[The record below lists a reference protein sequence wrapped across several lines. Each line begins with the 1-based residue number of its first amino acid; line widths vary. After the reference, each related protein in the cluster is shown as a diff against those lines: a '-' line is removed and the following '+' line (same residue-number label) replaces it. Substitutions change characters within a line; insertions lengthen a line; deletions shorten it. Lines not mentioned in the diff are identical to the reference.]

1 MSIRVGFLGG
11 LGEVGRNCAFLE
23 VEGRIAMIDCGL
35 MFPEEDMWGVDLVLP
50 DWRGL
55 LEQRGDDVRCVIL
68 THAHED
74 HMGGLGYFLRECNV
88 PVYGTDLALAIA
100 AGRVEELGAPKDFRV
115 TPAGDWVEEG
125 PFRFMMIPV
134 SHSVPEGCGVAF
146 DTPEGLVVHTG
157 DFKLDPTPIDSR
169 PTDLPAFARL
179 GERGVRLLLSDS
191 TNAEREGVVPSER
204 TLAASMRSLI
214 REAPGRVIATCFASH
229 LHRVQQ
235 IADAGLE
242 DDRYLAFLGRSME
255 RNVRIAGEL
264 GALDLPEGRVVAV
277 DEALELPPHRAL
289 IVTTGSQGEPF
300 SALTK
305 MAAGRHRW
313 VDIDPTD
320 TVIISATP
328 IPGNE
333 TSTSRVISDL
343 MRRGARVFHG
353 RNAHVHVSG
362 HAAAEELKILLN
374 VVRPQTLVP
383 VHGEFR
389 HLRAHAGLGEAMGT
403 PEVLVLEDG
412 DAVVID
418 GDRTMAE
425 RGTLDAGL
433 VYVDGSGVGDVREEL
448 LAERGRLSDDGAV
461 VAAVAV
467 DYDTGRLAGGPRLVS
482 RGFADEDGA
491 VLELASEAA
500 AAAADAFADDYA
512 EGGPEGLEAAVK
524 RAVRKA
530 IKSETGRRPEVVA
543 VAQEV

>member
-1 MSIRVGFLGG
+1 
-11 LGEVGRNCAFLE
+11 
-23 VEGRIAMIDCGL
+23 
-35 MFPEEDMWGVDLVLP
+35 
-50 DWRGL
+50 
-55 LEQRGDDVRCVIL
+55 
-68 THAHED
+68 
-74 HMGGLGYFLRECNV
+74 
-88 PVYGTDLALAIA
+88 
-100 AGRVEELGAPKDFRV
+100 
-115 TPAGDWVEEG
+115 
-125 PFRFMMIPV
+125 
-134 SHSVPEGCGVAF
+134 
-146 DTPEGLVVHTG
+146 
-157 DFKLDPTPIDSR
+157 
-169 PTDLPAFARL
+169 
-179 GERGVRLLLSDS
+179 
-191 TNAEREGVVPSER
+191 
-204 TLAASMRSLI
+204 
-214 REAPGRVIATCFASH
+214 
-229 LHRVQQ
+229 
-235 IADAGLE
+235 
-242 DDRYLAFLGRSME
+242 
-255 RNVRIAGEL
+255 
-264 GALDLPEGRVVAV
+264 
-277 DEALELPPHRAL
+277 
-289 IVTTGSQGEPF
+289 
-300 SALTK
+300 
-305 MAAGRHRW
+305 
-313 VDIDPTD
+313 
-320 TVIISATP
+320 
-328 IPGNE
+328 
-333 TSTSRVISDL
+333 

-418 GDRTMAE
+418 GDRTVAE

-491 VLELASEAA
+491 VLALASEAA

>member
-23 VEGRIAMIDCGL
+23 VDGRVALIDCGL

-50 DWRGL
+50 DWRDL
-55 LEQRGDDVRCVIL
+55 LERDDDVRCIIL

-74 HMGGLGYFLRECNV
+74 HMGGLGYFLRERNV
-88 PVYGTDLALAIA
+88 PVYGTELALAIA
-100 AGRVEELGAPKDFRV
+100 AGRVEELGVKKDFRV
-115 TPAGDWVEEG
+115 VSTGCWVEED

-179 GERGVRLLLSDS
+179 GEKGVRLLLSDS

-204 TLAASMRSLI
+204 TLGASLRNI
-214 REAPGRVIATCFASH
+214 VREAPGRVIATCFASH
-229 LHRVQQ
+229 LHRIQQ
-235 IADAGLE
+235 IADAALA

-264 GALDLPEGRVVAV
+264 GALEFPDNRVVGV
-277 DEALELPPHRAL
+277 NEALSLPPHRVM

-313 VDIDPTD
+313 VEIDPTD
-320 TVIISATP
+320 TVVISATP

-343 MRRGARVFHG
+343 IRRGAQVFHG
-353 RNAHVHVSG
+353 RNANVHVSG

-374 VVRPQTLVP
+374 LVRPQTLVP

-389 HLRAHAGLGEAMGT
+389 HLRAHAALGEAMGT

-412 DAVVID
+412 DALVID
-418 GDRTMAE
+418 GDRTTAE
-425 RGTLDAGL
+425 RGVLNAGM
-433 VYVDGSGVGDVREEL
+433 VYVDGSGVGDVQEEVL
-448 LAERGRLSDDGAV
+448 VERGRLSDDGV
-461 VAAVAV
+461 VAVTAAM
-467 DYDTGRLAGGPRLVS
+467 DYDTGRLEEGPRLVS
-482 RGFADEDGA
+482 RGFADEDGT
-491 VLELASEAA
+491 VLEAASEAA
-500 AAAADAFADDYA
+500 ADALAVFYDNRQR
-512 EGGPEGLEAAVK
+512 GGTEELEAHVK
-524 RAVRKA
+524 RVVRKS
-530 IKSETGRRPEVVA
+530 IKSETGRRPEVIV
-543 VAQEV
+543 VVHMV

>member
-1 MSIRVGFLGG
+1 MSVRVGFLGG

-55 LEQRGDDVRCVIL
+55 LERGDDVRCVIL

-74 HMGGLGYFLRECNV
+74 HMGGLGYFLRERNV
-88 PVYGTDLALAIA
+88 PVYGTELALAIA
-100 AGRVEELGAPKDFRV
+100 AGRVEELGAPRDFRV
-115 TPAGDWVEEG
+115 TPVGEWVEES

-204 TLAASMRSLI
+204 SLGASLRSII

-229 LHRVQQ
+229 LHRVRQ
-235 IADAGLE
+235 IAAAGLE

-264 GALDLPEGRVVAV
+264 GALDLPESRVVAV
-277 DEALELPPHRAL
+277 DEALEMPPHRAL
-289 IVTTGSQGEPF
+289 IITTGSQGEPF
-300 SALTK
+300 SALTQ

-374 VVRPQTLVP
+374 VVRPRTLVP

-389 HLRAHAGLGEAMGT
+389 HLRAHAELGEAMGT

-418 GDRTMAE
+418 GDRTRAE

-467 DYDTGRLAGGPRLVS
+467 DYGTGRLAGGPRLVS
-482 RGFADEDGA
+482 RGFADEEGA
-491 VLELASEAA
+491 ALAAASEAA
-500 AAAADAFADDYA
+500 AAAVEGFADAYP
-512 EGGPEGLEAAVK
+512 EEGPEGLEAAVK

-530 IKSETGRRPEVVA
+530 IKSKTGRRPEVVA

>member
-1 MSIRVGFLGG
+1 MSVRVGFLGG

-23 VEGRIAMIDCGL
+23 VKGRIAMIDCGL

-55 LEQRGDDVRCVIL
+55 LERGDDLRCVIL

-74 HMGGLGYFLRECNV
+74 HMGGLGYFLRERNV
-88 PVYGTDLALAIA
+88 PVYGTELALAIA
-100 AGRVEELGAPKDFRV
+100 AGRVEELGVQKDFRV
-115 TPAGDWVEEG
+115 TPVGEWVEES

-204 TLAASMRSLI
+204 SLGASLRSII

-229 LHRVQQ
+229 LHRVRQ
-235 IADAGLE
+235 IAAAGLE

-264 GALDLPEGRVVAV
+264 GALDLPESRVVAV
-277 DEALELPPHRAL
+277 DEALEMPPHRAL
-289 IVTTGSQGEPF
+289 IITTGSQGEPF
-300 SALTK
+300 SALTQ

-374 VVRPQTLVP
+374 VVRPRTLVP

-389 HLRAHAGLGEAMGT
+389 HLRAHAELGEAMGT

-418 GDRTMAE
+418 GDRTRAE

-491 VLELASEAA
+491 ALAAASEAA
-500 AAAADAFADDYA
+500 AAAVEGFADAYPE
-512 EGGPEGLEAAVK
+512 EGAEGLEAAVK

-543 VAQEV
+543 VAQLV

>member
-1 MSIRVGFLGG
+1 MSVRVGFLGG

-55 LEQRGDDVRCVIL
+55 LKRGDDVRCVIL

-74 HMGGLGYFLRECNV
+74 HMGGLGYFLRERNV
-88 PVYGTDLALAIA
+88 PVYGTELALAIA
-100 AGRVEELGAPKDFRV
+100 AGRVEELGVQKDFRV
-115 TPAGDWVEEG
+115 TPVGEWVEER

-204 TLAASMRSLI
+204 SLGASLRSII

-229 LHRVQQ
+229 LHRVRQ
-235 IADAGLE
+235 IAAAGLE

-264 GALDLPEGRVVAV
+264 GALDLPEGRVVGV
-277 DEALELPPHRAL
+277 DEALEMPPHRAL
-289 IVTTGSQGEPF
+289 IITTGSQGEPF
-300 SALTK
+300 SALTQ

-374 VVRPQTLVP
+374 VVRPRTLVP

-389 HLRAHAGLGEAMGT
+389 HLRAHAELGEAMGT

-418 GDRTMAE
+418 GDRTRAE

-491 VLELASEAA
+491 ALAAASEAA
-500 AAAADAFADDYA
+500 AAAVGGFADAYPE
-512 EGGPEGLEAAVK
+512 EGAEGLEAAVK

-543 VAQEV
+543 VAQLV

>member
-1 MSIRVGFLGG
+1 MSVRVGFLGG

-55 LEQRGDDVRCVIL
+55 LKRGDDVRCVIL

-74 HMGGLGYFLRECNV
+74 HMGGLGYFLRERNV
-88 PVYGTDLALAIA
+88 PVYGTELALAIA
-100 AGRVEELGAPKDFRV
+100 AGRVEELGVQKDFRV
-115 TPAGDWVEEG
+115 TPVGEWVEER

-204 TLAASMRSLI
+204 SLGASLRSII

-229 LHRVQQ
+229 LHRVRQ
-235 IADAGLE
+235 IAAAGLE

-277 DEALELPPHRAL
+277 DEALEMPPHRAL
-289 IVTTGSQGEPF
+289 IITTGSQGEPF
-300 SALTK
+300 SALTQ

-374 VVRPQTLVP
+374 VVRPRTLVP

-389 HLRAHAGLGEAMGT
+389 HLRAHAELGEAMGT

-418 GDRTMAE
+418 GDRTRAE

-491 VLELASEAA
+491 ALAAASEAA
-500 AAAADAFADDYA
+500 AAAVGGFADAYPE
-512 EGGPEGLEAAVK
+512 EGAEGLEAAVK

-543 VAQEV
+543 VAQLV

>member
-23 VEGRIAMIDCGL
+23 VKGRIAMIDCGL

-55 LEQRGDDVRCVIL
+55 LERGDDLRCVIL

-74 HMGGLGYFLRECNV
+74 HMGGLGYFLRERNV
-88 PVYGTDLALAIA
+88 PVYGTELALAIA
-100 AGRVEELGAPKDFRV
+100 AGRVEELGVQKDFRV
-115 TPAGDWVEEG
+115 TPAGEWVEES

-204 TLAASMRSLI
+204 SLGASLRSII

-235 IADAGLE
+235 IAAAGLE

-264 GALDLPEGRVVAV
+264 GALDLPESRVVAV
-277 DEALELPPHRAL
+277 DEALEMPPHRVL
-289 IVTTGSQGEPF
+289 IITTGSQGEPF
-300 SALTK
+300 SALTQ

-374 VVRPQTLVP
+374 VVRPRTLVP

-389 HLRAHAGLGEAMGT
+389 HLRAHAELGEEMGT

-418 GDRTMAE
+418 GDRTRAE

-467 DYDTGRLAGGPRLVS
+467 EYDTGRLAGGPRLVS
-482 RGFADEDGA
+482 RGFADEEGA
-491 VLELASEAA
+491 ALAAASKAA
-500 AAAADAFADDYA
+500 AAAVEDFADAYP
-512 EGGPEGLEAAVK
+512 EEGPEGLEAAVK

-530 IKSETGRRPEVVA
+530 IKSKTGRRPEVVA